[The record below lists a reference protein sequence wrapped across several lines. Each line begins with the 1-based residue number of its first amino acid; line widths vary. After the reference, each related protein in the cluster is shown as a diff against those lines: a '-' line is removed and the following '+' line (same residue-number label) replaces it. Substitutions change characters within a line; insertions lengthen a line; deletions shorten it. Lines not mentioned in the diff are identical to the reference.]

1 MLVMVYDAWEP
12 LGVRKITSTTTL
24 VGISLDLLNELGQYN
39 MGHHRDT
46 KYH

>member
-1 MLVMVYDAWEP
+1 MVSDAWEP

-24 VGISLDLLNELGQYN
+24 VGISLDLLNELNHLY

>member
-1 MLVMVYDAWEP
+1 MSVMVYDAWEP
-12 LGVRKITSTTTL
+12 LGVRRITSTTTL
-24 VGISLDLLNELGQYN
+24 VGISLDLMDELNHLY

>member
-1 MLVMVYDAWEP
+1 MVEYAWEP
-12 LGVRKITSTTTL
+12 LGVRKVSSTTTL
-24 VGISLDLLNELGQYN
+24 VGISLDLMDELNHPY